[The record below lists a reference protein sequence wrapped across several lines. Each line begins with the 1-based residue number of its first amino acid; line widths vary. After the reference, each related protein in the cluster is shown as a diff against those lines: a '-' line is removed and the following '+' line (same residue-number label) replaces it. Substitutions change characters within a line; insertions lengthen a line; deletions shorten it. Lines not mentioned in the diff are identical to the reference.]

1 MRFNCAPALIA
12 AAVVASL
19 SLAGCTTSNPGSG
32 SPEHTPDVDSPA
44 QSVDHI
50 EAYLAAAENDWK
62 AATRVNF
69 AANQDKIATCMV
81 AAGFQYIPNS
91 LPEAPPTVNK
101 NTEEWISQHG
111 YGMSA
116 EDRKDQELLDILDT
130 AYGVEDPEQTAYLDN
145 LSDAEKDAYFA
156 ALYGDGDESLSE
168 ESGCMADQPI
178 DPRFTPAAIKL
189 AEQSFDYQNAAAAD
203 PETVQAKDDW
213 AACMVEAGHDGLGE
227 PDDAYAE
234 IDAIYNPQT
243 KVDSVEGKIAED
255 GSTDRS
261 GETSILSDA
270 ELAAA
275 RQAEIAMALDD
286 FDCKVSTQYTER
298 VTGVLYALEDEWISS
313 HQAELD
319 DVIAGYREASK

>member
-1 MRFNCAPALIA
+1 MRVTSSPVLVIA
-12 AAVVASL
+12 AIVASV
-19 SLAGCTTSNPGSG
+19 SLAGCTASNPDSAPAAG
-32 SPEHTPDVDSPA
+32 SPDAASA

-81 AAGFQYIPNS
+81 AAGFQYIPNT
-91 LPEAPPTVNK
+91 LPEAPPEVNK

-130 AYGVEDPEQTAYLDN
+130 AYGVEDPEQTAYFDG
-145 LSDAEKDAYFA
+145 LSDAEKDAYLA
-156 ALYGDGDESLSE
+156 ALYGDEDQSLSE
-168 ESGCMADQPI
+168 SGGCMADQPI

-234 IDAIYNPQT
+234 IDAMYTPQA
-243 KVDSVEGKIAED
+243 KGDSLDGKIAED
-255 GSTDRS
+255 GSRT
-261 GETSILSDA
+261 GEGSTPSEA

-286 FDCKVSTQYTER
+286 FDCKVSTRYTER
-298 VTGVLYALEDEWISS
+298 VNEVLYALEDDWIST
-313 HQAELD
+313 HKAVLD

>member
-1 MRFNCAPALIA
+1 MRVISTPTL
-12 AAVVASL
+12 VVAAILASV
-19 SLAGCTTSNPGSG
+19 SLAGCTVSNPGSAPSAG
-32 SPEHTPDVDSPA
+32 STDANSSA

-81 AAGFQYIPNS
+81 AAGFQYIPNT
-91 LPEAPPTVNK
+91 LPEAPPEVNK

-130 AYGVEDPEQTAYLDN
+130 AYGVEDPEQTAYFDG
-145 LSDAEKDAYFA
+145 LSDAEKDAYLA
-156 ALYGDGDESLSE
+156 ALYGDDDESLSK

-178 DPRFTPAAIKL
+178 DPRFTPASIKL
-189 AEQSFDYQNAAAAD
+189 AEQSFDYQNAAAVD

-234 IDAIYNPQT
+234 IDALYTPQA
-243 KVDSVEGKIAED
+243 KGDSLDGKIAED
-255 GSTDRS
+255 GSTDRT
-261 GETSILSDA
+261 GEGSTPSEA

-286 FDCKVSTQYTER
+286 FDCKVSTSYTER
-298 VTGVLYALEDEWISS
+298 VNEVLYALEDDWIST
-313 HQAELD
+313 HKAELD